1 MMPVI
6 VPKRIEIVAPFTS
19 GPDQFQFLRLIFR
32 DQQNRSFAGCFAR
45 GPSDRADDV
54 FLRFIVNALGRVE
67 AKAVEMEF
75 FDPITAVADEEFADR
90 PGARA
95 VKINRVA
102 PLGGSFAVDV
112 VVRENTEIIPVR
124 SEVVV
129 NDIEDDR
136 EADRVRAVDKKPQ
149 VIRRTIQTAGG
160 KKVYAVVTPAEFS
173 GEIRNWHHLEQG
185 DAVVFQQRQF

>member
-1 MMPVI
+1 MMPVV
-6 VPKRIEIVAPFTS
+6 VPKRIEILAPFTS

-32 DQQNRSFAGCFAR
+32 HQQNRSFARRFAR

-54 FLRFIVNALGRVE
+54 FLRFIVNALGSVE
-67 AKAVEMEF
+67 PKPVEMEF

-112 VVRENTEIIPVR
+112 VVRENPEIISVR

-129 NDIEDDR
+129 NDVKDDR
-136 EADRVRAVDKKPQ
+136 EAEGVRAIDEKPQ
-149 VIRRTIQTAGG
+149 VIRRTIQAAGG
-160 KKVYAVVTPAEFS
+160 KKV
-173 GEIRNWHHLEQG
+173 
-185 DAVVFQQRQF
+185 